1 MPSLH
6 LINMQYF
13 KLELHS
19 IIHSFLVEQAVPLP
33 EYVASDENCIAQM
46 LKKEINLVAEY
57 QYFCLCIQMV
67 PA

>member
-1 MPSLH
+1 
-6 LINMQYF
+6 
-13 KLELHS
+13 
-19 IIHSFLVEQAVPLP
+19 VEQAVPLP